1 MHTILSLLTTLRLM
15 GLRLTILRVAGLV
28 LLSLVLLVSP
38 APAKAQTALGLS
50 QDKIIITTNFS
61 GTDLLLFGAT
71 EEASDQLIVEV
82 RGPIREQALFRRERI
97 GGFWLTTGRRV
108 FASVPSYYALA
119 ANAPLDD
126 IAEPQLLRLLQIG
139 TDNLNLAEVIPDGE
153 GNSTS
158 DSQDSSQDGSQ
169 DTGQDNNQGKT
180 TEKNTE
186 KNTEKTTEKT
196 TDKTTEKITDNTQAR
211 AIDRTPAIEQTVT
224 EASQWRR
231 ALVRRL
237 RSQGLYPPPLAIT
250 FSEAR
255 LFQVRFPIPAT
266 AQAGIY
272 DVQVHTLRGGSIHHS
287 SSLHFRLEK
296 GGFEARLI
304 GMAYNEPLLY
314 GLLGLFLSLSLGLVG
329 YLLGGRR

>member
-1 MHTILSLLTTLRLM
+1 MHTILSLLTGLRLM

-158 DSQDSSQDGSQ
+158 DSQDGSQDDNQ
-169 DTGQDNNQGKT
+169 DTGQD
-180 TEKNTE
+180 
-186 KNTEKTTEKT
+186 KTTEKT
-196 TDKTTEKITDNTQAR
+196 TDEITEKITDNTQAR
-211 AIDRTPAIEQTVT
+211 TIDRAPAIEQTVT

>member
-1 MHTILSLLTTLRLM
+1 MHTILSLLTTLRLTD
-15 GLRLTILRVAGLV
+15 LRLTILRVAGLV

-158 DSQDSSQDGSQ
+158 DSQDGSQDGSQ
-169 DTGQDNNQGKT
+169 DTGQDKT
-180 TEKNTE
+180 TEKITE
-186 KNTEKTTEKT
+186 N
-196 TDKTTEKITDNTQAR
+196 ITDNTQAR
-211 AIDRTPAIEQTVT
+211 AIDRAPAIEQTVT

-314 GLLGLFLSLSLGLVG
+314 GLLGLLLSLSLGLVG